1 MIGLGAMGAA
11 MAARLLDRGFKVWV
25 WNRTAARCDALAAQ
39 GAVAAS
45 SPAEVAAAARTV
57 LVSVADEQA
66 VEGVLFGSAGAV
78 AALRPGGVVIE
89 TSTTSPEFARTLGS
103 RLQAAGHQLLEARL
117 LGNAQHARQGELRVM
132 TAGPQP
138 VSEAASSL
146 LAELGKEVTHLGDI
160 GAAAAMKLV
169 LNMLMGIEMQALA
182 EAVLLGEQAGLP
194 RARVLA
200 AIAASGFSSPVMRF
214 KCQAMGR
221 GAFSPPD
228 FRLSLMQKDMALALA
243 QARRLNVPV
252 PTADASGAAFTEAVA
267 MGLGDLDCAAMLS
280 YMEAVLSAATG
291 SR

>member
-1 MIGLGAMGAA
+1 
-11 MAARLLDRGFKVWV
+11 
-25 WNRTAARCDALAAQ
+25 
-39 GAVAAS
+39 
-45 SPAEVAAAARTV
+45 
-57 LVSVADEQA
+57 
-66 VEGVLFGSAGAV
+66 
-78 AALRPGGVVIE
+78 
-89 TSTTSPEFARTLGS
+89 
-103 RLQAAGHQLLEARL
+103 
-117 LGNAQHARQGELRVM
+117 
-132 TAGPQP
+132 
-138 VSEAASSL
+138 
-146 LAELGKEVTHLGDI
+146 
-160 GAAAAMKLV
+160 MKLV

-182 EAVLLGEQAGLP
+182 DAVLFGEQAGLP

-221 GAFSPPD
+221 GAFSPPH

-267 MGLGDLDCAAMLS
+267 MGLGHLDCAAMLS

>member
-1 MIGLGAMGAA
+1 M
-11 MAARLLDRGFKVWV
+11 
-25 WNRTAARCDALAAQ
+25 
-39 GAVAAS
+39 
-45 SPAEVAAAARTV
+45 
-57 LVSVADEQA
+57 ADEQA
-66 VEGVLFGSAGAV
+66 VEDVLFGSAGAV
-78 AALRPGGVVIE
+78 AALRPGGVGIE

-103 RLQAAGHQLLEARL
+103 RLQAAGTQLLEARL

-132 TAGPQP
+132 TAGPPP

-194 RARVLA
+194 RPGARRDRGERLQLA
-200 AIAASGFSSPVMRF
+200 GHAVQVPGH
-214 KCQAMGR
+214 
-221 GAFSPPD
+221 GARRILPPD

-267 MGLGDLDCAAMLS
+267 MGLGDLDCAAMQS

>member
-1 MIGLGAMGAA
+1 
-11 MAARLLDRGFKVWV
+11 
-25 WNRTAARCDALAAQ
+25 
-39 GAVAAS
+39 
-45 SPAEVAAAARTV
+45 
-57 LVSVADEQA
+57 
-66 VEGVLFGSAGAV
+66 
-78 AALRPGGVVIE
+78 VVIE

-182 EAVLLGEQAGLP
+182 EAVLLAEQAGLP

-243 QARRLNVPV
+243 QARRLNVPCRP
-252 PTADASGAAFTEAVA
+252 PTPAARHSPRLSRWAS
-267 MGLGDLDCAAMLS
+267 
-280 YMEAVLSAATG
+280 ATWTARRCCPTWRP
-291 SR
+291 SCPRPRVRDSM